1 MASSP
6 GLSLVVE
13 PLAAPSSP
21 PVLSPSGSPSL
32 AAPAADGPAP
42 TPPPAGGRARLAIRR
57 VQLENFKS
65 YGGTVTVG
73 PFHKRFSAIVGPN
86 GSGKSNV
93 IDAMLFVFGKRA
105 KQMRLSKVSEL
116 LHNSATHPNVTAATV
131 TVDFHEI
138 TDTGDG
144 DDDYTV
150 LPGSSFSVSRTALK
164 NNSSRYALDGRT
176 VTFGEVNAV
185 LRRKGVDLEHN
196 RFLILQGEVEQI
208 AMLRPKAPT
217 PHDTGLLEYLE
228 DIIGSSAHVPEIER
242 LAAEVDTLN
251 EERLAKLHLA
261 KAVERERD
269 GLVGAK
275 DEAEAFLAL
284 EGELADKRVT
294 LLRDS
299 LAGETVT
306 AATIFARRDALQARV
321 DAQRAEMST
330 AAETIKALD
339 KRHAGEK
346 KKYDAAATAATQA
359 HDAAVAIER
368 KDIQLGEA
376 AKHLAAKEKKQ
387 AATAE
392 REGAKAEAA
401 DADAATHSAA
411 AEAASTDV
419 SAAQAGLTTAE
430 AALQA
435 HYDRI
440 RGETEPLRRQVEA
453 AQRALMPHT
462 GAVHDAQRAVD
473 VAVKEVDLLA
483 SQLAAPQ
490 RAQEAAAA
498 EVDAVARELTAARG
512 RLATAESD
520 AAMTA
525 TGVANADAA
534 RSSTASALTDVEA
547 RIPALRVTV
556 ERGRAAVAERST
568 RSRLFA
574 ALADEPS
581 LRIVGRLAD
590 LASVD
595 AKYDVAV
602 GAAAGGTLDNIVVH
616 TAADATACVQFLRA
630 RGLGR
635 ATFIILEK
643 MRYLERSLGTPSGA
657 ALPRLFDLLGP
668 PAGGEAAARSFATV
682 RTAFYYALRDTL
694 VADTLDAATREAF
707 KPTRRTR
714 VVTLAGEL
722 VEPSGAMSGGGSGAP
737 RFRLGGGGGG
747 GGAGGSAEDASP
759 ARIAAA
765 SKELDAALAEL
776 TRLRCT
782 ASSAEAA
789 VTAARSA
796 ADAASTAVEG
806 ARLEVASAEARA
818 TAAARDLEVKTAAA
832 GEAAS
837 AATTD
842 RHAALTASLPRLR
855 DAVAAAKECCAAHE
869 AEIASLQAQVMAVG
883 GAELEAAKTDVAT
896 VTVTLD
902 AASTAASTAAVKAE
916 TAKRAG
922 AKAAAAAQRAAAAAA
937 TAADERTRIEAER
950 AGLEAQ
956 TADLVAAQEAAE
968 ATLADRKRDLDAI
981 AAERAEA
988 ASSVAAHRAAE
999 VDLVAQLDT
1008 EVRAATEARRR
1019 VSSARKRLAG
1029 VRKQQ
1034 RRLAAELDAIDE
1046 DEDSGEDGAAGGGE
1060 GGVEDPA
1067 GGTSRGAD
1075 SANADEDGMDV
1086 DASTGRARPGSSSA
1100 RKRRKTPA
1108 KKKRRRRQSVAASAA
1123 GSGDEDP
1130 DKASGDDE
1138 EEGEEAEG
1146 AGRDK
1151 EGEDG
1156 DDDDDAPEDEENV
1169 DDVVRMDAAERKT
1182 ADAEIKALEA
1192 RVAAMKVNIGAIKQY
1207 RRKERECRRRMSAL
1221 EAATAARDTVRRN
1234 CEAVRRARLEEFM
1247 AGFSAITLKLKE
1259 MYQMITLGGDA
1270 ELELVDSLDPF
1281 SEGVVFSV
1289 RPPKKSWKNISN
1301 LSGGEKTLS
1310 SLALVFALH
1319 HYKPTPLYFM
1329 DEIDAA
1335 LDFKN
1340 VSIVANYVKE
1350 RTKDAQFIIISLR
1363 NNMFELADRLVG
1375 IYKTFNSTKSVTINP
1390 HAFALPAVVR
1400 PGGLRGGGTA
1410 TATATA
1416 GSDRQRR

>member
-1 MASSP
+1 M
-6 GLSLVVE
+6 VE
-13 PLAAPSSP
+13 PLAAPP
-21 PVLSPSGSPSL
+21 AQAVLSPAGSQSL
-32 AAPAADGPAP
+32 AAAAAGV
-42 TPPPAGGRARLAIRR
+42 PPPAPLPKDGRARLAIRR

-176 VTFGEVNAV
+176 VTFGEVNSV

-284 EGELADKRVT
+284 EGELAEKRVV

-299 LAGETVT
+299 LVGETT
-306 AATIFARRDALQARV
+306 AAATVFSRRDALQARV
-321 DAQRAEMST
+321 DAHRAEMST

-339 KRHAGEK
+339 KRHADEK
-346 KKYDAAATAATQA
+346 KKYDAAATAASQA

-376 AKHLAAKEKKQ
+376 AKHLAGKEKKQ

-401 DADAATHSAA
+401 DADAATHGAA
-411 AEAASTDV
+411 AEAAAADV
-419 SAAQAGLTTAE
+419 SAAQTSLTAAE

-473 VAVKEVDLLA
+473 VAVKEIDLLA
-483 SQLAAPQ
+483 TQLAAPQ
-490 RAQEAAAA
+490 RAKEAAAA
-498 EVDAVARELTAARG
+498 EVDAVTQDLTAARG
-512 RLATAESD
+512 RLTTAESD

-525 TGVANADAA
+525 AGVADADAA
-534 RSSTASALTDVEA
+534 RSSTAAALADVEA
-547 RIPALRVTV
+547 RIPSLRVTV
-556 ERGRAAVAERST
+556 ERGRAAMAERST

-574 ALADEPS
+574 ALSDEPS

-590 LASVD
+590 LAAVD
-595 AKYDVAV
+595 ARYDVAV
-602 GAAAGGTLDNIVVH
+602 GAAAGGTLDNIVVD

-643 MRYLERSLGTPSGA
+643 MRYLERSLDTPSAA
-657 ALPRLFDLLGP
+657 ALPRLFDLLRP
-668 PAGGEAAARSFATV
+668 PAAGESAARAFATV

-694 VADTLDAATREAF
+694 VADTLDVATREAF
-707 KPTRRTR
+707 KPTRRSR

-747 GGAGGSAEDASP
+747 GGATAEEASP
-759 ARIAAA
+759 TRIAAA
-765 SKELDAALAEL
+765 TKELDATVAEL
-776 TRLRCT
+776 ARLRSAT
-782 ASSAEAA
+782 SSAEAA

-796 ADAASTAVEG
+796 ADAAATAVEG

-818 TAAARDLEVKTAAA
+818 AAAQRDLEVKMAAA
-832 GEAAS
+832 EEAAS
-837 AATTD
+837 ATTTD

-855 DAVAAAKECCAAHE
+855 EAVAAAKEVCATHE
-869 AEIASLQAQVMAVG
+869 SEITSLQAQVMAVG
-883 GAELEAAKTDVAT
+883 GPELEAAKTDVAT
-896 VTVTLD
+896 VTAALD
-902 AASTAASTAAVKAE
+902 AASTAASTSAVQAE
-916 TAKRAG
+916 TAKRAS
-922 AKAAAAAQRAAAAAA
+922 AKAAAAAKRAAAAAA
-937 TAADERTRIEAER
+937 AAADERARIEAER

-956 TADLVAAQEAAE
+956 TSELAVAKSAAE
-968 ATLADRKRDLDAI
+968 GTLVDRNRDLDAI
-981 AAERAEA
+981 ATERADA
-988 ASSVAAHRAAE
+988 ASSMAAQRAAE

-1034 RRLAAELDAIDE
+1034 RRLAAELDAIDD
-1046 DEDSGEDGAAGGGE
+1046 DEDSGEDRAAGRDEGGE
-1060 GGVEDPA
+1060 PEP
-1067 GGTSRGAD
+1067 SRGASRD
-1075 SANADEDGMDV
+1075 SDDANADADGMDV
-1086 DASTGRARPGSSSA
+1086 VSSARRVRPGSSSA
-1100 RKRRKTPA
+1100 RKRRKTPSR
-1108 KKKRRRRQSVAASAA
+1108 KKRRRRRSVAASAA
-1123 GSGDEDP
+1123 GSEIEEDSDKVTGDEDE
-1130 DKASGDDE
+1130 D
-1138 EEGEEAEG
+1138 GEEAERPD
-1146 AGRDK
+1146 RDK
-1151 EGEDG
+1151 EG
-1156 DDDDDAPEDEENV
+1156 DDDDDEDDASAEDESLN
-1169 DDVVRMDAAERKT
+1169 DVVRMDAAERKT

-1207 RRKERECRRRMSAL
+1207 RRKERECRRRMCAL

-1390 HAFALPAVVR
+1390 HAFALPAVA
-1400 PGGLRGGGTA
+1400 RGAAPREGERNVA
-1410 TATATA
+1410 TELA
-1416 GSDRQRR
+1416 GMDG

>member
-6 GLSLVVE
+6 ALSRVVE
-13 PLAAPSSP
+13 PMAVPPSQA
-21 PVLSPSGSPSL
+21 VLSPAGSQPL
-32 AAPAADGPAP
+32 AAAAAGGRGDPP
-42 TPPPAGGRARLAIRR
+42 TPPSSGGRARLAIRR

-251 EERLAKLHLA
+251 EERLAKLHFA

-299 LAGETVT
+299 LAGETAT
-306 AATIFARRDALQARV
+306 AATVFARRDALQARV

-346 KKYDAAATAATQA
+346 KKYDAAATAAAQA
-359 HDAAVAIER
+359 HDSAVAIER

-376 AKHLAAKEKKQ
+376 AKHLASKEKKQ

-392 REGAKAEAA
+392 REGAKAAAA
-401 DADAATHSAA
+401 DADAANHSAA
-411 AEAASTDV
+411 AEVAATDV

-483 SQLAAPQ
+483 AQLAAPQ

-498 EVDAVARELTAARG
+498 EVDAVTQELTTAQE
-512 RLATAESD
+512 RLATAKSD
-520 AAMTA
+520 AAMAA
-525 TGVANADAA
+525 TGVANADAT
-534 RSSTASALTDVEA
+534 RSSTASALSDVEA
-547 RIPALRVTV
+547 RIPPLRVTV

-574 ALADEPS
+574 ALSDEPS

-590 LASVD
+590 LAAVD

-643 MRYLERSLGTPSGA
+643 MRYLERSLDTSAAA
-657 ALPRLFDLLGP
+657 ALPRLFDLLRP
-668 PAGGEAAARSFATV
+668 PAAGEAAARSFATV

-707 KPTRRTR
+707 KPTRRAR

-722 VEPSGAMSGGGSGAP
+722 VEPSGAMSGGGSGVP

-747 GGAGGSAEDASP
+747 GCGAGGGAEEASP

-765 SKELDAALAEL
+765 TKELDAALTEL
-776 TRLRCT
+776 ARLRGA

-789 VTAARSA
+789 VAAARSA

-806 ARLEVASAEARA
+806 ARLELASAEARSA
-818 TAAARDLEVKTAAA
+818 AAARDLEIKTAAA

-842 RHAALTASLPRLR
+842 RHAALIASLPRLR

-869 AEIASLQAQVMAVG
+869 AEIASLQAQVMAAG
-883 GAELEAAKTDVAT
+883 GAELEAAKAEVAT
-896 VTVTLD
+896 VTAALD
-902 AASTAASTAAVKAE
+902 AASTAASTAAVQAE

-922 AKAAAAAQRAAAAAA
+922 AKAAAAAKRAAAAAA
-937 TAADERTRIEAER
+937 AAADERARIEAER
-950 AGLEAQ
+950 AGFEAQ
-956 TADLVAAQEAAE
+956 TADLVAAQAAAE

-981 AAERAEA
+981 AAERADA
-988 ASSVAAHRAAE
+988 TSNVAAQRAAE

-1034 RRLAAELDAIDE
+1034 RRLSAELDAIDE
-1046 DEDSGEDGAAGGGE
+1046 DEDSGEDGAAEGGE
-1060 GGVEDPA
+1060 GGTENPA
-1067 GGTSRGAD
+1067 GEASRDADNANAGAD
-1075 SANADEDGMDV
+1075 LMDV
-1086 DASTGRARPGSSSA
+1086 EASAGRVRPGSSSA
-1100 RKRRKTPA
+1100 RKRRKTPS
-1108 KKKRRRRQSVAASAA
+1108 KKKRWRRRSAAASAA
-1123 GSGDEDP
+1123 GTGDEEDP
-1130 DKASGDDE
+1130 DGVSGDDE
-1138 EEGEEAEG
+1138 EEGAEAEG
-1146 AGRDK
+1146 ADQDK
-1151 EGEDG
+1151 EGDDD
-1156 DDDDDAPEDEENV
+1156 DDDDDAPEEEESI

-1182 ADAEIKALEA
+1182 ADAEINALEA

-1390 HAFALPAVVR
+1390 HAFALPAVAPPVR
-1400 PGGLRGGGTA
+1400 GRGTA
-1410 TATATA
+1410 TATAS
-1416 GSDRQRR
+1416 SDR